1 MEKKCIILITI
12 FLSLLLFTST
22 SYSVEI
28 TESELKIYYET
39 KDDSKSDEEICE
51 KYGITSDTLEDIKY
65 KGTHAPLTIKEEAIN
80 RDYEKRTDA
89 LPESATDEDWHR
101 IRREVCSDYG
111 ITDSELENIYWRC
124 FLYEWYVKPTQGE

>member
-39 KDDSKSDEEICE
+39 CDDSKSDEEICE
-51 KYGITSDTLEDIKY
+51 KYGITSDTLKDIKHRGMY
-65 KGTHAPLTIKEEAIN
+65 APLTNREEAISG
-80 RDYEKRTDA
+80 DYEKRTHA
-89 LPESATDEDWHR
+89 LPESATDEDWKR
-101 IRREVCSDYG
+101 IYREVCSDYG
-111 ITDSELENIYWRC
+111 ISEFELEQIYWRY
-124 FLYEWYVKPTQGE
+124 FIYEYYVKPTQGE